1 MQVLTTLPLLLA
13 SLLSSSSAAAPPP
26 SGYRF
31 TLTHVDSKG
40 GFTRAELLRRAA
52 HRSRH
57 RAATMLPGYSY
68 SRMSSS
74 SDTRPTRLR
83 SGQAEYLM
91 ELAIGTPPVPFVALA
106 DTGSDLTWTQ
116 CQPCKLCF
124 AQDTPVYDP
133 AASSSFSPATCA
145 SASCLPV
152 WSQNCSAAAPCRY
165 RYVYDDGAYSAG
177 VMGAETLTFGSGSG
191 GVSVGGIAF
200 GCGVDNGGLSYNST
214 GTVGLGRGSLS
225 LVAQLGVG
233 KFSYCLTDFFETSL
247 GSPVLFG
254 SLAELAPGAAAA
266 AHSTPLVQS
275 PWIPSRYF
283 VSLEGISL
291 GGARLPIPNGTFD
304 LRADGSGGMI
314 VDSGTIFTV
323 LVESAFRVVV
333 DSVAGV
339 LGQPVANASSLDS
352 PCFPAPP
359 GERRLPEMP
368 DMVLHFAGGAD
379 MRLRRDNY
387 MSFNQEEAAA
397 FCLNVVGTTSSVSVL
412 GNFQQQNIQMLY
424 DITVGQLSFVPTDCS
439 KL

>member
-1 MQVLTTLPLLLA
+1 
-13 SLLSSSSAAAPPP
+13 
-26 SGYRF
+26 
-31 TLTHVDSKG
+31 
-40 GFTRAELLRRAA
+40 
-52 HRSRH
+52 
-57 RAATMLPGYSY
+57 
-68 SRMSSS
+68 
-74 SDTRPTRLR
+74 
-83 SGQAEYLM
+83 M

-145 SASCLPV
+145 SAACLPV
-152 WSQNCSAAAPCRY
+152 WRRNCSAAAPCRY
-165 RYVYDDGAYSAG
+165 RYVYGDGAYSAG
-177 VMGAETLTFGSGSG
+177 VMGAETLTFGAGSG
-191 GVSVGGIAF
+191 AAVSVGGIAF

-233 KFSYCLTDFFETSL
+233 RFSYCLTDFFNTSL

-254 SLAELAPGAAAA
+254 SLAELAPGAGAGAAQ
-266 AHSTPLVQS
+266 STPLVQN
-275 PWIPSRYF
+275 PRFPSWYF

-304 LRADGSGGMI
+304 LRADGYGGMI
-314 VDSGTIFTV
+314 VDSGTTFTV
-323 LVESAFRVVV
+323 LVESAFRAVVGC
-333 DSVAGV
+333 VAGA

-359 GERRLPEMP
+359 GAQRLPDMP

-387 MSFNQEEAAA
+387 MSFNQEEAS
-397 FCLNVVGTTSSVSVL
+397 FCLSIAGTASSVSVL